1 MAYKNLKT
9 ESVKKKRDTNKKN
22 VNKKDTNK
30 KVKSQKKPKI
40 DKSKIKKVKVVIKKE
55 IKVPIKKETISSEH
69 KISDRER
76 AERYRTLHAIAVNVV
91 NNYNK
96 GNRENMIKC
105 MWCGKAKFYKS
116 EACAKCGRF

>member
-9 ESVKKKRDTNKKN
+9 ESVKKKKDIIKKN
-22 VNKKDTNK
+22 EVK
-30 KVKSQKKPKI
+30 KVKSQKPKST
-40 DKSKIKKVKVVIKKE
+40 KSKIDKVVIKKE
-55 IKVPIKKETISSEH
+55 IKVPIKKETDSSEH

-76 AERYRTLHAIAVNVV
+76 AERYRTLHAVAVKVV

-96 GNRENMIKC
+96 GNKEDMIRC
-105 MWCGKAKFYKS
+105 MWCGKVKFYKS